1 MKKMEKN
8 ENNKVDFDLLK
19 DFLNK
24 NDIFAAY
31 IGGKIVEIAP
41 GYAKAEMNIEER
53 HLNGAKVVQG
63 GAIFTL
69 ADFAFARG
77 ANSYGKRATAMSAS
91 ITYMRPGTG
100 KKLIAEAKEVSCGKK
115 TCLFDVTVCNDEGKK
130 IAKLLI
136 NGFLFEGE
144 KLV

>member
-1 MKKMEKN
+1 MKTKEELLEYFKG
-8 ENNKVDFDLLK
+8 DLFAMNMGAMIDSVSETGAVCSLS
-19 DFLNK
+19 LNDGHR
-24 NDIFAAY
+24 NA
-31 IGGKIVEIAP
+31 
-41 GYAKAEMNIEER
+41 R
-53 HLNGAKVVQG
+53 GAVMG

-69 ADFAFARG
+69 ADFAFAGG